1 MWIHRWAESHQFCL
15 PAGRWLT
22 FPGSKPLCSFEE
34 KSEFGECVWSMLQ
47 VAAGLLSF
55 TRHLNVLYL
64 GIESHFHNDLIDFS
78 RLAQIC
84 CCPDGHHGQPPV
96 SITTTLDYYSSTKQ
110 KKNIKNF
117 KCFQNKWMN
126 LKHTTSAYIV
136 SYYNV
141 LCHHLWIL
149 NYYLQNIVPALK
161 LCKKKHLKCFDFSFS
176 FALDR
181 YPILLKQSYFPPKFE
196 LPWMKN
202 IINL

>member
-1 MWIHRWAESHQFCL
+1 MTWLTSVAWLKFVVVLTAITASHQ
-15 PAGRWLT
+15 
-22 FPGSKPLCSFEE
+22 
-34 KSEFGECVWSMLQ
+34 
-47 VAAGLLSF
+47 
-55 TRHLNVLYL
+55 
-64 GIESHFHNDLIDFS
+64 S
-78 RLAQIC
+78 RLLLL
-84 CCPDGHHGQPPV
+84 
-96 SITTTLDYYSSTKQ
+96 SITTHQ
-110 KKNIKNF
+110 KKKNNIKNF